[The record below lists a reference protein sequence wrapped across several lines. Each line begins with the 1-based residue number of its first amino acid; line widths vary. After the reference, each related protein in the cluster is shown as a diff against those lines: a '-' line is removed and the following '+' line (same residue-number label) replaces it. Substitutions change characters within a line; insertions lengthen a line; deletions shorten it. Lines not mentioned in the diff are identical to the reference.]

1 MPMTPTK
8 GQRVKPY
15 RPPKD
20 PSKTRISAHLK
31 TAIHEIIHNGR
42 TRAQAAEIAGIK
54 DDTLYRALLKPD
66 VLRYKNEVM
75 RAFRESEIER
85 SFTKM
90 TSLRETAKS
99 EHVQADM
106 AKTIASFDERFQ
118 PGQRV
123 THGGQINV
131 RSVGYVIDLR
141 DDKSQLTSDQ
151 VIDGEFT
158 KVDQ

>member
-1 MPMTPTK
+1 MPKPPTP
-8 GQRVKPY
+8 GQRVKPI
-15 RPPKD
+15 RPVKD
-20 PSKTRISAHLK
+20 PSKLRISQQLK
-31 TAIHEIIHNGR
+31 DAITAMITQGK
-42 TRAQAAEIAGIK
+42 TRAQAAESVGLK
-54 DDTLYRALLKPD
+54 DQSLYYALCKPH
-66 VLRYKNEVM
+66 VIRYKNEVM

-90 TSLRETAKS
+90 TTLREEAKS

-106 AKTIASFDERFQ
+106 AKTIASFDDRFQ

-123 THGGQINV
+123 THGGNINI

-141 DDKSQLTSDQ
+141 DDMAHLSGEQ
-151 VIDGEFT
+151 VIEGDFV